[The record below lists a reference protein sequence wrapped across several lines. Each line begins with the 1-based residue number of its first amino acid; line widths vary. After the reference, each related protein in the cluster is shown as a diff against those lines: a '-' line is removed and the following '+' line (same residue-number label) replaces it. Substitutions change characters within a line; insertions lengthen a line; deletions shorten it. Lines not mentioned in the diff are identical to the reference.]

1 MTDEFHE
8 HFIAKEPCQNI
19 GDFSESV
26 QHHGDVKRNLKGHYF
41 SGRTKT
47 MKAYEENELFLPP
60 PLHVPLVSLNTVL
73 ANTLA

>member
-1 MTDEFHE
+1 MTDELHE

-47 MKAYEENELFLPP
+47 MKA
-60 PLHVPLVSLNTVL
+60 
-73 ANTLA
+73 

>member
-1 MTDEFHE
+1 MTDELHE

-47 MKAYEENELFLPP
+47 MKEYEENELSLFL
-60 PLHVPLVSLNTVL
+60 LCY
-73 ANTLA
+73 TLLWFH